1 MRKREVSTIELPLES
16 ASFRLILGAKKE
28 EKRLK
33 KSRPNLYTASHTIL
47 QNIYRRSIILL
58 PFRMFIVNVPCKWK
72 KGETKGI
79 LGKKEKS
86 NWENLRRAF
95 EIYVREAL

>member
-1 MRKREVSTIELPLES
+1 ME
-16 ASFRLILGAKKE
+16 
-28 EKRLK
+28 
-33 KSRPNLYTASHTIL
+33 
-47 QNIYRRSIILL
+47 
-58 PFRMFIVNVPCKWK
+58 

-86 NWENLRRAF
+86 NSENLRRAF